1 MRPMTEL
8 PGMRLAELLTARLCH
23 ELAGPLAAIGNGV
36 ELIAEEG
43 AEAAAD
49 AVALVADSARRASTR
64 LQFYRFLYGFGPSS
78 ALAGAPPHAL
88 AESLFDGT
96 RIALD
101 YAESARAQPSAWQK
115 LACSMLV
122 VGAESLGRGGRLA
135 LAAGPTG
142 PELEASG
149 EAITLSAEAAA
160 ALGLETPL
168 EEITSRTVHA
178 YFTGL
183 LAQSLGCGIA
193 IQAAAPGRLRL
204 AAAAARE
211 ADQAAEATGSRS
223 T

>member
-1 MRPMTEL
+1 MRQADDL
-8 PGMRLAELLTARLCH
+8 RLAELLTARLCH

-49 AVALVADSARRASTR
+49 AVALVADSARRAATR

-96 RIALD
+96 RIALG
-101 YAESARAQPSAWQK
+101 YAEGARAQPSSWQK

-122 VGAESLGRGGRLA
+122 VGAEALARGGRLA
-135 LAAGPTG
+135 LAAGPAG

-160 ALGLETPL
+160 ALGLGTPL

-183 LAQSLGCGIA
+183 LAQSLGCRIA
-193 IQAAAPGRLRL
+193 IEAAAPGRLRL
-204 AAAAARE
+204 AAKAAE
-211 ADQAAEATGSRS
+211 DQAAEATGSRS